1 MVAAGAER
9 TFQRNLDG
17 WFRPF
22 CFLGERKVQTIPF
35 EFEVPVSFF
44 EKADAPKGQQRR
56 IGGIISTESP
66 DRQGEIVLQKGLDFD
81 DFIKNGW
88 FNDNHSKDTDGIV
101 GYPEA
106 VQFFQKGDMLPNGE
120 RAPAPGHWAE
130 GYLLEGH
137 DRADKIWKLGK
148 ALQGTGRSLGYSVE
162 GNIHRRIGPKTVFKK
177 SAQGKG
183 SWVGNTIAKATVR
196 NVAVTNCPVNTQ
208 TGLAVL
214 AKSLQVAETAELD
227 DFSARLENLE
237 KALAMGTATGINPPS
252 GPQTG
257 EGAGQVL
264 AGQSL
269 ERKGDPRFSEKK
281 KDEEEAKKSLSDA
294 EALVWFQARV
304 PHATLRQ
311 AARFVQLTKALK
323 GQGRL

>member
-1 MVAAGAER
+1 M
-9 TFQRNLDG
+9 
-17 WFRPF
+17 
-22 CFLGERKVQTIPF
+22 QTIPF

-56 IGGIISTESP
+56 IGGIITTQSP

-81 DFIKNGW
+81 DFLKNGW

-106 VQFFQKGDMLPNGE
+106 IQFFQKGAMLPNGQ

-137 DRADKIWKLGK
+137 DRADRIWKLGK
-148 ALQGTGRSLGYSVE
+148 ALQGTGRALGYSVE

-177 SAQGKG
+177 SADGKRG

-196 NVAVTNCPVNTQ
+196 NVAVTNCPVNVE

-214 AKSLQVAETAELD
+214 AKSLQAAELAELD
-227 DFSARLENLE
+227 DFEGRLDRLE

-269 ERKGDPRFSEKK
+269 ERKGDPRFSGKK
-281 KDEEEAKKSLSDA
+281 KAKDEEEEAEKSLSDT
-294 EALVWFQARV
+294 EAIEWFQARV
-304 PHATLRQ
+304 PHATLQQ
-311 AARFVQLTKALK
+311 AARFIHLTKALK